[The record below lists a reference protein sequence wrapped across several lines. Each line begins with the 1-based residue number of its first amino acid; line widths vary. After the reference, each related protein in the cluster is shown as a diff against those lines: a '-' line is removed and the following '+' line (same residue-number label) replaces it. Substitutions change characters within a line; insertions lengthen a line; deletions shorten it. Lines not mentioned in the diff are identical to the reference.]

1 MGENVIGRP
10 KTTGLLQNVC
20 ISYLSVPRSTI
31 DQSAK
36 ISSFFKSPTNASEGA
51 GTTLEPSS
59 TSAFLF
65 SVKM

>member
-31 DQSAK
+31 DQSTK
-36 ISSFFKSPTNASEGA
+36 ISSFFKSPTEVT
-51 GTTLEPSS
+51 GTTFEPSS